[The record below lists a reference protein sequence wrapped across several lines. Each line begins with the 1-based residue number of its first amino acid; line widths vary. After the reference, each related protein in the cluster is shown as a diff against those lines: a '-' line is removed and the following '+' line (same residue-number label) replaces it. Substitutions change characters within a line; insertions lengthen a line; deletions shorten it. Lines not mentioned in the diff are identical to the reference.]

1 MRYRI
6 GRRAVAGKPGV
17 RPARGAAVTIPG
29 RPRVVRIGAYPC
41 VRLMHVTFA
50 RYYFVK
56 WLSFRLSF
64 GIPCPYPEEG
74 PR

>member
-17 RPARGAAVTIPG
+17 QPVRGAAVTIPG

-56 WLSFRLSF
+56 
-64 GIPCPYPEEG
+64 
-74 PR
+74 